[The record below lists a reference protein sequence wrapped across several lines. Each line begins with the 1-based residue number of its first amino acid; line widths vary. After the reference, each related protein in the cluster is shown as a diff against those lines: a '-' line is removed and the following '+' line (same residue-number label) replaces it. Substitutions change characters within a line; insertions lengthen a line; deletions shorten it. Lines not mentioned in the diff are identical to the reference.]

1 MVRSIRFATSVFALG
16 LASAGL
22 SAAAPNTSVSLDL
35 SLEVPAQCG
44 ISSVSTSAITSGSLL
59 RVSAACNLP
68 EYALEFSG
76 VAGLDIAST
85 SATQNVRGTIPLGSD
100 SIGVRPSLPGFQTVE
115 LVLNNQ
121 PSDLENLAI
130 SLITN

>member
-1 MVRSIRFATSVFALG
+1 MFRSIRIATTLFSLTVLSVGFD
-16 LASAGL
+16 
-22 SAAAPNTSVSLDL
+22 AAAQNTSVSLDL
-35 SLEVPAQCG
+35 SLEIPARCD
-44 ISSVSTSAITSGSLL
+44 ISDVSTTAVTSGSIL

-68 EYALEFSG
+68 EYALELSG

-85 SATQNVRGTIPLGSD
+85 SASQNVRDTIALGSD
-100 SIGVRPSLPGFQTVE
+100 SVGVRPSLPGFQIVE

-130 SLITN
+130 RLITN